1 MLLSITQYG
10 DAVLRTKCA
19 PVPKID
25 EGIVALAN
33 NMLETMYAA
42 EGIGL
47 AAPQVDVSL
56 QLVVIDSPQQE
67 EDPEETVTV
76 NGEEK
81 PMASIM
87 PLLLINPVLEPYGA
101 MGVCNEGCLSVRGI
115 RANVQRPDR
124 VRARFTMLDGS
135 SVELDC
141 GGLLARCLQH
151 ECDHLNGVVFTDRVS
166 SAAKLT
172 LAKKLKRLAAER

>member
-19 PVPKID
+19 PVSKID
-25 EGIVALAN
+25 EDIVALAN

-56 QLVVIDSPQQE
+56 QLVVIDIPEDE
-67 EDPEETVTV
+67 EEVAETVTV
-76 NGEEK
+76 NGEER

-87 PLLLINPVLEPYGA
+87 PLLLVNPVLEPYGV
-101 MGVCNEGCLSVRGI
+101 MSMCNEGCLSVRGI

-124 VRARFTMLDGS
+124 VRAKFITLDGTV
-135 SVELDC
+135 VEMDC
-141 GGLLARCLQH
+141 GGMLARCLQH

-172 LAKKLKRLAAER
+172 LTKKLKRLATER

>member
-19 PVPKID
+19 PVSKID

-56 QLVVIDSPQQE
+56 QLVVIDIPQE
-67 EDPEETVTV
+67 EEEPEEAV
-76 NGEEK
+76 
-81 PMASIM
+81 M
-87 PLLLINPVLEPYGA
+87 
-101 MGVCNEGCLSVRGI
+101 
-115 RANVQRPDR
+115 
-124 VRARFTMLDGS
+124 F
-135 SVELDC
+135 
-141 GGLLARCLQH
+141 
-151 ECDHLNGVVFTDRVS
+151 
-166 SAAKLT
+166 
-172 LAKKLKRLAAER
+172 